1 MNLLVELH
9 LLNAQAYSAAKAARA
24 AKSPLADQL
33 RTMALET
40 DKMVD
45 EYKEPK

>member
-1 MNLLVELH
+1 MNLFPYLQEL
-9 LLNAQAYSAAKAARA
+9 NNVAYSAAKAARA

-33 RTMALET
+33 RTIALET